1 VPLLVSIAV
10 VVSDVRVA
18 ADCNMANHSVGNR
31 NKATRCQRDWAHI
44 RFCCCHVSDS
54 KVSYFVTLVTL
65 ATFVSEALPLQM
77 NFEVSR
83 WE

>member
-1 VPLLVSIAV
+1 MPVSILPRRT
-10 VVSDVRVA
+10 VSDVRVA
-18 ADCNMANHSVGNR
+18 ADRNMANHSVSNR